1 MSLCPGLTY
10 SQGLLSLQL
19 EFSLEGVLLQYF
31 LLIPWVPVWTH
42 VSTPCGPSWVICIA
56 TSLSL
61 RFITLPNSFW
71 ETWDPCW
78 GHESLR
84 SSVTLVYPCQLLLRK
99 APGWRMGSESMTVGL
114 WPFRVSQPHCWSLLS
129 STFSS
134 GASSDSSHSWRRKP
148 CSDAWSS
155 LNIVFQGS
163 TSLWE
168 GTKIQELV
176 LCDQKRRES
185 GNLTRKR
192 EALLSTPSVPPDWIL
207 LLPSRKRSKCITNLY
222 SHYNKIS
229 LWCKSAFKSETCVV
243 RIITICSKKP
253 H

>member
-1 MSLCPGLTY
+1 MLRTWIQAIICNTC
-10 SQGLLSLQL
+10 LSMPTSS
-19 EFSLEGVLLQYF
+19 EEGT
-31 LLIPWVPVWTH
+31 WVKDGFRVYD
-42 VSTPCGPSWVICIA
+42 CGPLPLAFQSFPA
-56 TSLSL
+56 SLL
-61 RFITLPNSFW
+61 
-71 ETWDPCW
+71 
-78 GHESLR
+78 
-84 SSVTLVYPCQLLLRK
+84 
-99 APGWRMGSESMTVGL
+99 
-114 WPFRVSQPHCWSLLS
+114 SLLS

-163 TSLWE
+163 KGLWE

-222 SHYNKIS
+222 SHYNKSS